1 MTIDVRTLGK
11 RVAEAR
17 GRAGLTQAELAA
29 AAEMDRSVL
38 AKIETGQRRVTALE
52 LSKLATAMDSRVAW
66 ILEDPPPSIVSHR
79 NTQEPGTPS
88 PAIDRMIERIARNT
102 EFVAEIDDRFVL
114 VDPPRQYEMPTS
126 NAEAEKLAVVARS
139 ELDIPP
145 DGPCKRLAD
154 KVVTL
159 GLLPFSLDLGVDT
172 ADAATVLLRPGGI
185 AVINGANKVG
195 RRRLA
200 LAHELGHYLV
210 ADEYT
215 VDWRVAENQ
224 DSERREN
231 LFDRF
236 ARAFLLPEVSLR
248 ADWEKFTLADD
259 VRTAA
264 VRIASCYHVDMSTLA
279 RRLVE
284 LGIATNSDAATI
296 RSVRTTRADIVDFD
310 LVVSDE
316 LEPPVLPREYE
327 RAVLRQ
333 YRSELLSAARAVDL
347 LLNTWTEEALP
358 ELPMR
363 TENDMWELISRWPN

>member
-1 MTIDVRTLGK
+1 
-11 RVAEAR
+11 
-17 GRAGLTQAELAA
+17 
-29 AAEMDRSVL
+29 
-38 AKIETGQRRVTALE
+38 
-52 LSKLATAMDSRVAW
+52 
-66 ILEDPPPSIVSHR
+66 
-79 NTQEPGTPS
+79 
-88 PAIDRMIERIARNT
+88 
-102 EFVAEIDDRFVL
+102 
-114 VDPPRQYEMPTS
+114 MPTS

-139 ELDIPP
+139 ELDVPP
-145 DGPCKRLAD
+145 DGPCERLAD
-154 KVVTL
+154 KVTKL

-172 ADAATVLLRPGGI
+172 ADAATVLLRHGGI

-224 DSERREN
+224 ESERREN

-236 ARAFLLPEVSLR
+236 ARALLLPRESLVG
-248 ADWEKFTLADD
+248 DWEKFTQEND

-264 VRIASCYHVDMSTLA
+264 VRIASCYRVDMSTLA

-284 LGIATNSDAATI
+284 AGIASNSDAANI
-296 RSVRTTRADIVDFD
+296 RSIRTTRVDIVDFD

-316 LEPPVLPREYE
+316 LAPPVLPREYE
-327 RAVLRQ
+327 RAVLRL
-333 YRSELLSAARAVDL
+333 YRSEMLSAARTVGL
-347 LLNTWTEEALP
+347 LFDTWPEDALP

>member
-1 MTIDVRTLGK
+1 MDDFSVRETPFSHRGSWFDISPV
-11 RVAEAR
+11 VA
-17 GRAGLTQAELAA
+17 
-29 AAEMDRSVL
+29 
-38 AKIETGQRRVTALE
+38 
-52 LSKLATAMDSRVAW
+52 LATYA
-66 ILEDPPPSIVSHR
+66 EDLHLVSHR